1 MATPEEKQELVDHL
15 KDPRYYR
22 VMLWGYGGESAYIK
36 LTESAYNFWKEATEE
51 EGDTDLVNYLV
62 SAEDGDFDF
71 ENIESVPPEANFLS
85 DDEQGEGAC
94 SPWYEAPTE
103 FSHQWGVAY
112 DSARLTVEEIDG
124 TEYNSKHV
132 ADVIDG
138 VELSDYI
145 DQEQEKTN
153 YEVEMIEMGV
163 AEGTDEQPDYV
174 CQMYSS
180 EKGTF
185 FEGIIETHGDF
196 NPHKFKIFTEEFPNG
211 EDIVTSITYND
222 VEIDN
227 SGGDT
232 NGKGYSAHLWS
243 NKKES

>member
-22 VMLWGYGGESAYIK
+22 VMLWGYGGESAYIE
-36 LTESAYNFWKEATEE
+36 LNESAYNFWKEATEE
-51 EGDTDLVNYLV
+51 EGDGDLVNYLV
-62 SAEDGDFDF
+62 GAEDGDYELEYIDSIPEEADF
-71 ENIESVPPEANFLS
+71 LKDEHDGENFHR
-85 DDEQGEGAC
+85 
-94 SPWYEAPTE
+94 PWYEAPGE

-132 ADVIDG
+132 SDVIDG